1 MSVRRRIL
9 VVGLDACDRQTAL
22 DLAAQGRMP
31 VLQGLLSRGTRC
43 PTRGPFGLFVGAIW
57 PSFATGLKPDRH
69 RLHGWDEIDIGSY
82 ERRLTSVSRL
92 QGEPFWRRLGQS
104 GRRVVAIDVPHAFV
118 REAANSIE
126 IGEWGCH
133 DRHFGLS
140 SWPPG
145 EAASVERDF
154 GPHPIFGAD
163 AHAVREFSPDDYVL
177 RAGPLRTAEEDR
189 SLIDGLLA
197 GVGTKARLSARFLQ
211 TSDWDLL
218 VTVFGESHAVGH
230 QQWHLHDESHPR
242 FDSARR
248 AFVGGDPVARV
259 YSALD
264 AALGKLM
271 ALAGEETLVLVLLS
285 HGMRAHHDGT
295 HLLDEL
301 LRRIDLADRTAE
313 SGDRWGVTWKRALQA
328 LPPAWQRRV
337 SLPLLRELRRRAA
350 ERSLPPSPEYVTPA
364 ERADQRFYAEPNNTV
379 YGGVRFNRSGRE
391 PRGLVEAGAS
401 AALSA
406 RLAHDLQALVNVAT
420 GGPVICGVVPS
431 DRWYRRRNDDTI
443 PDLFID
449 WERSAPV
456 ETVWSPKTGLVHGPY
471 RLWRTGDHRPE
482 GLLLAVGPDVTPGA
496 AMPEI
501 AIEDL
506 PVSLLARLG
515 CAGSDLDG
523 SPAGWLVG

>member
-1 MSVRRRIL
+1 MSASSRIL
-9 VVGLDACDRQTAL
+9 VIGLDACDQQTAL
-22 DLAAQGRMP
+22 ALAAQGRMP
-31 VLQGLLSRGTRC
+31 TLQRLLSRGTRC
-43 PTRGPFGLFVGAIW
+43 PTRNPFGLFVGAIW
-57 PSFATGLKPDRH
+57 PTFTTGLKPDRH
-69 RLHGWDEIDIGSY
+69 RVHGWDEIDIGSY

-104 GRRVVAIDVPHAFV
+104 GRRVVAIDIPHVFV
-118 REAANSIE
+118 REAANVIE

-133 DRHFGLS
+133 DRHFGLG

-145 EAASVERDF
+145 ESASVERDF
-154 GPHPIFGAD
+154 GLHPIFGVD
-163 AHAVREFSPDDYVL
+163 GHASREFAPDDYVL
-177 RAGPLRTAEEDR
+177 RAGPLRTAGEDR
-189 SLIDGLLA
+189 ALIEGLLA
-197 GVGTKARLSARFLQ
+197 GVATKARLSAKFLQ
-211 TSDWDLL
+211 ARDWDLMI
-218 VTVFGESHAVGH
+218 TVFGESHAVGH
-230 QQWHLHDESHPR
+230 QQWHLHDEAHPR

-264 AALGKLM
+264 AALGELM
-271 ALAGEETLVLVLLS
+271 ALAGEETLVLLS

-313 SGDRWGVTWKRALQA
+313 SSGRWGAAWKRALQA
-328 LPPAWQRRV
+328 LPPAWQRQI
-337 SLPLLRELRRRAA
+337 SLLLLRELRRRAA
-350 ERSLPPSPEYVTPA
+350 ERSLSPSPEFVTPA
-364 ERADQRFYAEPNNTV
+364 ERADQRFYAEPNNSV

-391 PRGLVEAGAS
+391 PRGTVAAGATTV
-401 AALSA
+401 LTA
-406 RLAHDLQALVNVAT
+406 RLSHDLQALINVAT
-420 GGPVICGVVPS
+420 GGPVVRGVAAS
-431 DRWYRRRNDDTI
+431 DQWYRRRNDDTI

-482 GLLLAVGPDVTPGA
+482 GLLLAAGPGMMPGA
-496 AMPEI
+496 AVPEI

-506 PVSLLARLG
+506 PASLLTRLG
-515 CAGSDLDG
+515 CAGPDLDG
-523 SPAGWLVG
+523 KPAGWLAG